1 MQEPAAGA
9 LPLHA
14 AAALALGD
22 CLAGARLLGLLAVLN
37 AAAPPALPTPQR
49 VRPLPRHLQALRR
62 VCQRSQVRRQARLCR
77 VPRRQRPVQEGGGG
91 GGTHG
96 LAGSAIWDSRQPAG
110 CSTAR
115 GREQQQ
121 PQLCS
126 MHAGVQG
133 RGTRRASPC
142 PRPAPLQCNQP
153 RSAGVVKCDI
163 QGRVTKCADGYVLS
177 TAGGVPRCV
186 QVGFGAQG
194 AWGGAAWGC
203 GAGDSPAAA
212 AAWQLQQGG
221 RAWLPA
227 PPAVPLPA
235 RLPLPT
241 PTHPL
246 ALLQCKSG
254 GSYCATC
261 DPGTLTCRTCQEG
274 YGFNPLGVCVRCRDY
289 SCSGEG
295 RSLGPLRGCMPGG
308 PCQRKSAGCIATRNR
323 TRTPGCVLKAHARLA
338 PRPAWPRSLPGLP
351 SLRSLPVQLL
361 LPGPHHQD
369 MQVGERSPG
378 AGISRFAGP
387 GELAR

>member
-1 MQEPAAGA
+1 MYRAANGQ
-9 LPLHA
+9 
-14 AAALALGD
+14 
-22 CLAGARLLGLLAVLN
+22 CKKV
-37 AAAPPALPTPQR
+37 
-49 VRPLPRHLQALRR
+49 
-62 VCQRSQVRRQARLCR
+62 
-77 VPRRQRPVQEGGGG
+77 GGG